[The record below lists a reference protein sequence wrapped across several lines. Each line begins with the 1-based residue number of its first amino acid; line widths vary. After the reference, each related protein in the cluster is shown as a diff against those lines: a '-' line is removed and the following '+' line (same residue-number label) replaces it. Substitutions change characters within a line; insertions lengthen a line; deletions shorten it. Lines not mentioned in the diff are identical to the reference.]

1 MTVFSAAL
9 SLVAH
14 AAPDAGSLLQQLE
27 ARPGGQFS
35 APPLKLPQTPTPPA
49 SGEGGATLQVNAW
62 RIEGATLLP
71 EVQLQSAIAGFAG
84 RELSLTQLQ
93 EAAWVIVQTYR
104 AAGWLVHAFVPPQ
117 EIDQGVVRVHVVEAR
132 LGEVRIEYP
141 ASGNAPRDLIR
152 NMVDAQLERGQPLSL
167 RQVDRLLLLL
177 DDLSGV
183 VATASYVEGSEPGRT
198 DLLLALGSDKPL
210 DGSVSL
216 DNFGARSTGA
226 NRVSANLTL
235 QNPAGLGD
243 TLQLQAVGSDG
254 SRYGRVAY
262 SLPVG
267 VQGWRA
273 GVHASN
279 MNYHLV
285 GTFAVL
291 QASGSAQSW
300 GADLSAPLI
309 RQPEHNLSAQL
320 TVDRKRFD
328 NLALANNAATEAT
341 TVSKYQLDVVRLGLS
356 GNWFDHVKAA
366 QNNASVQVTR
376 GQVDLNNSPNAQ
388 ADSQA
393 ANTAGY
399 FYKLNANYNREQSLD
414 SQTSWYAQA
423 AAQWANRN
431 LDTSEKLYLGGAY
444 GVRAYPSNE
453 AGGSVGT
460 TLTTGLKYRLDM
472 AYTLN
477 AFVDWGRINQY
488 RNNWGSTGNE
498 LSNTNAQHLQGVGLS
513 MTWRDTQGHEIS
525 ATWSR
530 RQGVNPATNTTTGAD
545 SDGTRILNRLWLSA
559 ALNF

>member
-198 DLLLALGSDKPL
+198 DLLLALGSDRPL

-254 SRYGRVAY
+254 SRYGRVA
-262 SLPVG
+262 
-267 VQGWRA
+267 
-273 GVHASN
+273 
-279 MNYHLV
+279 
-285 GTFAVL
+285 
-291 QASGSAQSW
+291 
-300 GADLSAPLI
+300 
-309 RQPEHNLSAQL
+309 
-320 TVDRKRFD
+320 
-328 NLALANNAATEAT
+328 
-341 TVSKYQLDVVRLGLS
+341 
-356 GNWFDHVKAA
+356 
-366 QNNASVQVTR
+366 
-376 GQVDLNNSPNAQ
+376 
-388 ADSQA
+388 
-393 ANTAGY
+393 
-399 FYKLNANYNREQSLD
+399 
-414 SQTSWYAQA
+414 
-423 AAQWANRN
+423 
-431 LDTSEKLYLGGAY
+431 
-444 GVRAYPSNE
+444 
-453 AGGSVGT
+453 
-460 TLTTGLKYRLDM
+460 
-472 AYTLN
+472 
-477 AFVDWGRINQY
+477 
-488 RNNWGSTGNE
+488 
-498 LSNTNAQHLQGVGLS
+498 
-513 MTWRDTQGHEIS
+513 
-525 ATWSR
+525 
-530 RQGVNPATNTTTGAD
+530 
-545 SDGTRILNRLWLSA
+545 
-559 ALNF
+559 

>member
-1 MTVFSAAL
+1 
-9 SLVAH
+9 
-14 AAPDAGSLLQQLE
+14 
-27 ARPGGQFS
+27 
-35 APPLKLPQTPTPPA
+35 
-49 SGEGGATLQVNAW
+49 
-62 RIEGATLLP
+62 
-71 EVQLQSAIAGFAG
+71 
-84 RELSLTQLQ
+84 
-93 EAAWVIVQTYR
+93 
-104 AAGWLVHAFVPPQ
+104 VHAFVPPQ

-141 ASGNAPRDLIR
+141 ASGNAPRELIR

-453 AGGSVGT
+453 AGGSVGS
-460 TLTTGLKYRLDM
+460 TLTTGLKYRLDL

-498 LSNTNAQHLQGVGLS
+498 LSNTNTQHLQGVGLS
-513 MTWRDTQGHEIS
+513 MTWRDTQGYEIS

-530 RQGVNPATNTTTGAD
+530 RQGVNPAINTTTGAD
-545 SDGTRILNRLWLSA
+545 SDGTRIVNRLWLSA

>member
-141 ASGNAPRDLIR
+141 ASGNAPRELIR

-356 GNWFDHVKAA
+356 GNWFDHVNAA

-453 AGGSVGT
+453 AGGSVGS
-460 TLTTGLKYRLDM
+460 TLTTGLKYRLDL

-498 LSNTNAQHLQGVGLS
+498 LSNTNTQHLQGVGLS
-513 MTWRDTQGHEIS
+513 MTWRDTQGYEIS

-530 RQGVNPATNTTTGAD
+530 RQGVNPAINTTTGAD
-545 SDGTRILNRLWLSA
+545 SDGTRIVNRLWLSA

>member
-141 ASGNAPRDLIR
+141 ASGNAPRELIR

-356 GNWFDHVKAA
+356 GNWFDHVNAA

-545 SDGTRILNRLWLSA
+545 
-559 ALNF
+559 